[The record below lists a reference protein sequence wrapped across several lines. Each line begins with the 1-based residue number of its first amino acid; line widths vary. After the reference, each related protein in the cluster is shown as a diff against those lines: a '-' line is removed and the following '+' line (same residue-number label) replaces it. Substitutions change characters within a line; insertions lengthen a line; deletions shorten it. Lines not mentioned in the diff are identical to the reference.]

1 MTAHLEYT
9 YSTRDVRVVFGIG
22 SLATLD
28 GELNALGVRRVLLV
42 ATPGRTTAVAVM
54 RDLLGPRLGE
64 TFAGARQHVPV
75 EVVRVALEAVH
86 RVNADAIV
94 SFGGGSAVGLG
105 KALARETSLPLIAVP
120 TTYAGSEMTSIWG
133 TSEGGEKR
141 TGRDPRVAPRLV
153 LYDPELTLDLTAST
167 SAASGMNAIA
177 HCVEALYARDANPVS
192 SLLAEDGLRRLAA
205 SLPRIVVVPADV
217 DARSD
222 ALTGAHLAGRALDL
236 TTMGL
241 HHKLCHVL
249 GGLGLPHAETH
260 AALLPHVVAFNA
272 PAAPEAMSRIC
283 AAIGA
288 VSASDGLAALSEALG
303 TRRPLSA
310 LGLQRADIPRAAALA
325 AASSAQGNPR
335 AATEDE
341 VRALLERAMVLG

>member
-22 SLATLD
+22 SLATLA

-42 ATPGRTTAVAVM
+42 ATPGRTTEVVAI

-75 EVVRVALEAVH
+75 EVVRAALQTVN

-153 LYDPELTLDLTAST
+153 LYDPELTLDLP
-167 SAASGMNAIA
+167 
-177 HCVEALYARDANPVS
+177 AN
-192 SLLAEDGLRRLAA
+192 
-205 SLPRIVVVPADV
+205 
-217 DARSD
+217 
-222 ALTGAHLAGRALDL
+222 
-236 TTMGL
+236 TMGL

-303 TRRPLSA
+303 TRRSLSA
-310 LGLQRADIPRAAALA
+310 LGLQRSDIPLAAALA
-325 AASSAQGNPR
+325 VAASAQGNPR
-335 AATEDE
+335 AATEDD
-341 VRALLERAMVLG
+341 VRALLERAMVLA